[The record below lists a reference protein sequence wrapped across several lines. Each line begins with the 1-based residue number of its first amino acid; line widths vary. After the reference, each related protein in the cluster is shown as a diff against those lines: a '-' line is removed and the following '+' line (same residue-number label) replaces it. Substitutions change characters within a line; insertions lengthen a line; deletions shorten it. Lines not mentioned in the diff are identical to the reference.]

1 MKAKKVYE
9 FIQSKSLKNSVK
21 DDIGIIA
28 KQKNKIKNWLN
39 TYILGSIKD
48 FEITNNLNLKIHAPS
63 HSINLI
69 NYNEIDF
76 PFNKVIFTNNDK
88 SLVNSFQ
95 LFNAK
100 YITKIPDLENVNEI
114 YLQGLFNLEY
124 LPKIIDFRDDLQ
136 LLNLYDLPKLKKLPK
151 NIIYNNLVISNVPE
165 ITKLPEDLT
174 ILNYLYLGYLP
185 KLKEIPESLT
195 ARKIHLN
202 HVNLKIPKQ
211 LEDKISNT
219 GEIT

>member
-9 FIQSKSLKNSVK
+9 FIQKKSLRNTIK
-21 DDIGIIA
+21 DDIGIVA
-28 KQKNKIKNWLN
+28 KHKRKIQDWLN
-39 TYILGSIKD
+39 NYILGSTQD
-48 FEITNNLNLKIHAPS
+48 FEITEDLNLKIHAPS

-95 LFNAK
+95 LFNVK
-100 YITKIPDLENVNEI
+100 HITKIPDLENVNEI
-114 YLQGLFNLEY
+114 YLQGLINLEY
-124 LPKIIDFRDDLQ
+124 LPEIIDFRDDLQ
-136 LLNLYDLPKLKKLPK
+136 LLNLYDLPKLKKLPN
-151 NIIYNNLVISNVPE
+151 NILYNNLVISNVPE

-211 LEDKISNT
+211 LEDRISNT
-219 GEIT
+219 G